1 MRAINEE
8 MLDLTAL
15 YPSLRWDSGKSDSAI
30 SSSVIS
36 AQWQIVKSANTVS
49 KSRISCRFIMNSNVC
64 TNKSSTREYKHN
76 IIHLSSKTDLN
87 YQNFLNLRL
96 KVPFTVLFRSLSAFV
111 SARFALITICHCA
124 DTTLD
129 EIAECDLP
137 ESSLRDG
144 YRAVRSSISSL
155 MALIEQYRD
164 SKTDMFLSACED

>member
-15 YPSLRWDSGKSDSAI
+15 YPSLRWDSGKSHSAI
-30 SSSVIS
+30 SSSVVS
-36 AQWQIVKSANTVS
+36 AQWQIVKRANTVS

-76 IIHLSSKTDLN
+76 INHLSSKTDLN

-111 SARFALITICHCA
+111 SARFAF
-124 DTTLD
+124 
-129 EIAECDLP
+129 IASISFSPSWCFGFSGGAFKSVMTFST
-137 ESSLRDG
+137 SSL
-144 YRAVRSSISSL
+144 
-155 MALIEQYRD
+155 
-164 SKTDMFLSACED
+164 